1 MGYSG
6 GGYCRDNSNRDLLR
20 LWGDMIY
27 SVMPW
32 HDDDG
37 GDRRPTFLLD
47 AFFGC
52 AIVLSLLGLALA
64 FILL

>member
-1 MGYSG
+1 
-6 GGYCRDNSNRDLLR
+6 
-20 LWGDMIY
+20 MIY